1 MKRLKIIFTAV
12 TVCLILG
19 LAGCSMSKMPTK
31 DELLANVPTI
41 DLSSCNKFK
50 FTMSVTAHNAEGDSG
65 EFQMTGALDIWKTIS
80 HMYDLDMD
88 ATYSNYG
95 NTTET
100 WADFESGTRYV
111 NQNQGWSM
119 ESISRKT
126 VLDELVNTVNDRDRE
141 TMTLN
146 QDDSACT
153 LSWTFQADNDYLF
166 GDILSHYTEGKNLDG
181 SGRITAV
188 FDPKTYEFRYFNFVI
203 SASNDERAGAMLDA
217 IFYWDVKNSETEI
230 LEIPKEISSTT
241 YKTETGV
248 LTDGGYDDRVNPL
261 AESFMKAYRGTTE
274 LTHYKDGASMFWTL
288 AEDDRSATVNYIRT
302 DSPETFYENDYSF
315 LTSFFGE
322 PVEKTDNDA
331 YFYDASSGE
340 LTLITKGSDWY
351 AELVIT
357 GTSDTTQGKLRKS
370 LITYKSKLEI

>member
-1 MKRLKIIFTAV
+1 M
-12 TVCLILG
+12 
-19 LAGCSMSKMPTK
+19 
-31 DELLANVPTI
+31 
-41 DLSSCNKFK
+41 
-50 FTMSVTAHNAEGDSG
+50 
-65 EFQMTGALDIWKTIS
+65 
-80 HMYDLDMD
+80 
-88 ATYSNYG
+88 
-95 NTTET
+95 
-100 WADFESGTRYV
+100 
-111 NQNQGWSM
+111 
-119 ESISRKT
+119 
-126 VLDELVNTVNDRDRE
+126 
-141 TMTLN
+141 
-146 QDDSACT
+146 
-153 LSWTFQADNDYLF
+153 
-166 GDILSHYTEGKNLDG
+166 
-181 SGRITAV
+181 
-188 FDPKTYEFRYFNFVI
+188 
-203 SASNDERAGAMLDA
+203 
-217 IFYWDVKNSETEI
+217 KNSETEI